1 MYVKYQGTLEDGS
14 KDVAVV
20 TKILEDMKQQNRQ
33 SAAAA
38 IFFTESEGSQN
49 SEKAPQ
55 EQELQE
61 AKA

>member
-1 MYVKYQGTLEDGS
+1 MEDGS

>member
-1 MYVKYQGTLEDGS
+1 MEDGS

-38 IFFTESEGSQN
+38 IFFTECEGNQN
-49 SEKAPQ
+49 NEKAPQ